1 MSPTRRLPFAPTASS
16 AAEPP
21 PTGAVTRLET
31 HWTRCL
37 YSDGSGAE
45 TPQTETTLTQ
55 ARRRRGPPE
64 PRPAPSLRATVKVL
78 SAFIAIYVAAW
89 VLVQGFAF
97 VEQTIASL
105 LADLHEFSSAGEP
118 LASGGDAT
126 LLPSPSASSERARG
140 SPARQADLAAV
151 PD

>member
-1 MSPTRRLPFAPTASS
+1 MTPTRKLPLAPTASL
-16 AAEPP
+16 AAGPP
-21 PTGAVTRLET
+21 PAGAATRLET

-37 YSDGSGAE
+37 YSDGFGAA
-45 TPQTETTLTQ
+45 TPHAKTTLTQ
-55 ARRRRGPPE
+55 ALRRRGLPDQ
-64 PRPAPSLRATVKVL
+64 RPAPSLRATVKVL

-97 VEQTIASL
+97 VEQTTAML
-105 LADLHEFSSAGEP
+105 LADLYEFSSVGEP
-118 LASGGDAT
+118 VASGGDAN